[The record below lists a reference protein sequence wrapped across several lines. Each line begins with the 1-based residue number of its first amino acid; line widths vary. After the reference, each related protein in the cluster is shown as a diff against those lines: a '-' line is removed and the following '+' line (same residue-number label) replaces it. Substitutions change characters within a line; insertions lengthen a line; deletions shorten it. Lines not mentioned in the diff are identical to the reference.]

1 MRKATD
7 WLFFASLFVMTFEK
21 IHWDVAGTVNLSDL
35 ISALF
40 LLALLLTWIE
50 QGGGVGGVPRSVLV
64 VAAFGAA
71 FLIVYLIGFWDL
83 DTTDALNQFVK
94 GVVKWGVHFT
104 FLVVGLAYLVRR
116 SQTFYWH
123 ALTAFIAG
131 FAANAAYG
139 VLQLIYAERGG
150 DLDSVVLSPLT
161 GGASSINIYGAVG
174 GQSVYRPNALTGDPN
189 HLGVML
195 VVPLLLV
202 TPLYLRLEKDNRW
215 RRPLAVLLAFFLIVE
230 VATLSRSAVLGLVV
244 GLLVLLLPYRRHFLS
259 VRFLL
264 PLAGV
269 AVVLLAVVSRRQNF
283 FETVIKSRIQT
294 NAAAASPHF
303 DVYSFIPNVL
313 HTHPLFGLGYNNFS
327 VYYQFVTGKSNW
339 GPHSFYVAL
348 FVETGIVGAAVFAA
362 FLVWV
367 FYRLRV
373 ARRLGRRLAEL
384 HDPLARRV
392 RPLAW
397 GFTAA
402 LAGTLAANAFYLTIP
417 FYYFYALA
425 MLALAVPVVFARRL

>member
-35 ISALF
+35 VSALF
-40 LLALLLTWIE
+40 LLALLFTWIE
-50 QGGGVGGVPRSVLV
+50 EGGGVGKVPRSVPV

-139 VLQLIYAERGG
+139 VLQLIDAERGG

-244 GLLVLLLPYRRHFLS
+244 GMLVLLLPYRRHFLS
-259 VRFLL
+259 ARFLL

-283 FETVIKSRIQT
+283 FETVIRSRIQT

-327 VYYQFVTGKSNW
+327 VYYEFVTGKSNW

-402 LAGTLAANAFYLTIP
+402 LTGTLAANAFYLTIP